1 MLCGH
6 EDMELN
12 GATLDLQI
20 SNSLVN
26 LEPLLTIQL
35 KQAVIDVSKTFEFP
49 LIYTNRNLKAK
60 EFYSGFC
67 QKIEGRKRMNP
78 NVSVATET
86 MKTRAETTDPWA
98 LDIYAHSIV
107 NDITL
112 QFKRGL

>member
-35 KQAVIDVSKTFEFP
+35 KQAVIDVSKTFGF
-49 LIYTNRNLKAK
+49 LLFTQTGTLKRRN
-60 EFYSGFC
+60 ST
-67 QKIEGRKRMNP
+67 QD
-78 NVSVATET
+78 SV
-86 MKTRAETTDPWA
+86 K
-98 LDIYAHSIV
+98 
-107 NDITL
+107 
-112 QFKRGL
+112 K